1 MSILTA
7 FYLQDA
13 TWWAKGAP
21 DGFGGF
27 AFATPVAL
35 KVRWE
40 ERTELATDEEG
51 NEFVA
56 RSRIYLPQDVEVDDY
71 LFLGTST
78 VSDPRTVEGAH
89 RVRDFRKI
97 PDLFNND
104 AERKALV

>member
-1 MSILTA
+1 MAILSA
-7 FYLQDA
+7 FHEQDA

-21 DGFGGF
+21 DGFGGYIY
-27 AFATPVAL
+27 ATPVPL

-56 RSRIYLPQDVEVDDY
+56 RARVYLSQDMEVDDY
-71 LFLGTST
+71 LFLGIST

-89 RVRDFRKI
+89 RIKDFKKT
-97 PDLFNND
+97 PDLFNAD
-104 AERKALV
+104 SEWKVLL